1 MYFPDLKNLFQVNLY
16 ETKLYLKLVIMDYLM
31 VKMKNY
37 HFVQNYYSVNNI
49 HINKIIVKNLNPYN
63 IKC

>member
-49 HINKIIVKNLNPYN
+49 HINEIIVKNLNPYN